1 MLQYN
6 KTLKQYS
13 RELRKGMTNTEILLW
28 SKIKSKQLK
37 KYQFYRQKTI
47 GDFIV
52 DFYCPKAK
60 LIIELDGGQHY
71 SVEGKQKDIQRDTYL
86 ASLGLKVL
94 RFSDNEVFSNLEG
107 VLERIWIIL
116 L

>member
-6 KTLKQYS
+6 KNLKQYS

-28 SKIKSKQLK
+28 SKIKNKQLK
-37 KYQFYRQKTI
+37 DSQFYRQKII

-52 DFYCPKAK
+52 DFYCPKCK
-60 LIIELDGGQHY
+60 LVIELDGEQHY
-71 SVEGKQKDIQRDTYL
+71 SIEGKQKDMQRDIYL
-86 ASLGLKVL
+86 TSLGLKVL

-107 VLERIWIIL
+107 VLERIWMNL